1 MQKNIQLSDHFT
13 YSRLLRFSLPPI
25 IMMIFT
31 SIYSVVDGFFV
42 SNFAGKT
49 AFAALNLIY
58 PFVAVLGGV
67 GFMMGSGGSALVGKT
82 LGEGNKERANQYFSM
97 VVAVTI
103 LAGVI
108 LSVIGI
114 VFTEPIARFLGAD
127 ETMLHDCVIY
137 GRILLAFNTV
147 FMLQGLFHTFLSTAQ
162 KPKLGLIATVCAGV
176 VNVVLDA
183 LFVAVFRW
191 GVAGAAIAT
200 GISQMVGGILP
211 LVYFLRPNTSLLR
224 LTPTRLEPKPLLL
237 AATNGLSEMVS
248 NVSGSIVAMLFNFQ
262 LIRLAGQNGV
272 SAYGV
277 LMYVGFIFVAIFIG
291 YTIATAPIVSYHYG
305 AQNWAEVKNVMK
317 RSLKLM
323 LLVGAAMTLLCFVL
337 AGPMSKIF
345 VGYDPELYAMTVRA
359 FHFFAFGFLLA
370 GINFYTSSFFTAL
383 NNGLISGV
391 VSLVR
396 GLLLQAMWVL
406 VLPVFFQLD
415 GIWITTIATE
425 VSACVVCVIFLLANR
440 KKYHYGWE
448 E

>member
-1 MQKNIQLSDHFT
+1 MKQQIQLSDHFT
-13 YSRLLRFSLPPI
+13 YSRLLRVSLPPI

-49 AFAALNLIY
+49 PFAALNLIY
-58 PFVAVLGGV
+58 PFVAILGGV

-82 LGEGNKERANQYFSM
+82 LGEGDKERANQYFSM
-97 VVAVTI
+97 VVLVTI
-103 LAGVI
+103 LAGIV
-108 LSVIGI
+108 LSVLGI
-114 VFTEPIARFLGAD
+114 VFIVPIARFLGAD
-127 ETMLHDCVIY
+127 DSMLHDCVVY
-137 GRILLAFNTV
+137 GRILLGFNTV

-176 VNVVLDA
+176 VNMVLDA
-183 LFVAVFRW
+183 LFVAVFKW
-191 GVAGAAIAT
+191 GVAGAALAT
-200 GISQMVGGILP
+200 GISQMVGGLMP
-211 LVYFLRPNTSLLR
+211 LIYFIRPNTSLLR
-224 LTPTRLEPKPLLL
+224 LKPTKLEVKPLVL

-262 LIRLAGQNGV
+262 LIRLAGENGV

-305 AQNWAEVKNVMK
+305 AQNWGEVKNVMR

-323 LLVGAAMTLLCFVL
+323 LAVGVAMTTLCFVL
-337 AGPMSKIF
+337 APVMSSIF

-406 VLPVFFQLD
+406 ILPIFFKID
-415 GIWITTIATE
+415 GIWLTTILTE
-425 VSACVVCVIFLLANR
+425 VSACVVCVIFLIANR
-440 KKYHYGWE
+440 KKYHYGRE
-448 E
+448 

>member
-1 MQKNIQLSDHFT
+1 MKQQIQLSDHFN
-13 YSRLLRFSLPPI
+13 YSRLLRLSLPPI

-49 AFAALNLIY
+49 PFAALNLIY
-58 PFVAVLGGV
+58 PFVAILGGV

-82 LGEGNKERANQYFSM
+82 LGEGNKEQANEYFSM
-97 VVAVTI
+97 TVEITVVAGI
-103 LAGVI
+103 L
-108 LSVIGI
+108 LSLVGFLFI
-114 VFTEPIARFLGAD
+114 EPIAVFLGAD
-127 ETMLHDCVIY
+127 ETMLPDCVVY
-137 GRILLAFNTV
+137 GRILLGFNTL

-176 VNVVLDA
+176 VNMVLDA
-183 LFVAVFRW
+183 LFVAVFKW

-200 GISQMVGGILP
+200 GLSQTVGGLLP
-211 LVYFLRPNTSLLR
+211 LIYFIRPNTSLLR
-224 LTPTRLEPKPLLL
+224 FKLTKLKVKPLVQ

-262 LIRLAGQNGV
+262 LIRLAGENGV

-291 YTIATAPIVSYHYG
+291 YTIATAPVVSYHYG
-305 AQNWAEVKNVMK
+305 AQNWSEVKNIMR

-323 LLVGAAMTLLCFVL
+323 LLVGAAMTALCFVL
-337 AGPMSKIF
+337 APVMSSIF
-345 VGYDPELYAMTVRA
+345 VGYDPELYAMTIRA
-359 FHFFAFGFLLA
+359 FRFYAFGFLLA

-396 GLLLQAMWVL
+396 GLLLQALWVL
-406 VLPVFFQLD
+406 VLPVFFELD

-440 KKYHYGWE
+440 KRYHYGRE
-448 E
+448 